1 MSLLPRVL
9 TVALVFACTFAY
21 AEIPYPDALERSA
34 VTLSTLD
41 DPINDA
47 LLIGN
52 GDLNALVFAEG
63 EDLVIRIT
71 KNDVWDARLESA
83 LNPPIPTLD
92 RLKDLADGPWENR
105 TLILPEGSMWEEPDS
120 YHAHPYPC
128 PRACGV
134 LRVEGAAKPPLMA
147 KLDLRRA
154 RIELYSASGRYHIYI
169 PSYANAVAVNRADG
183 PVNCSL
189 ESIVS
194 EGLPPTETG
203 KTDRA
208 AWILQQIPGDPD
220 WPGMSFSV
228 ALSQSEGRAAA
239 TVVTSLEADAPQE
252 PASRLAGFWVL
263 PEVEDPWP
271 GLEGVELS
279 APIPIEGRHEAAWEG
294 FWSRSGVSL
303 SDPVLERV
311 WYRNLYF
318 LRCVSKPGVVS
329 TGLFAGL
336 LDDKPAWHGDYHT
349 NYNIQ
354 QTYWSAYAANQCEL
368 TEPYDRLI
376 TEYLPR
382 ARWMA
387 RTIFGMDG
395 AYIPHVLFAYEPP
408 DPAACNSPGGRQYIH
423 HVWGFTQGVNGFS
436 VQPLWW
442 HYKYDPSTEFLRE
455 VAYPAVRDVADFQA
469 DFIAQCERAGDR
481 VVLAPSVSPEHWGW
495 TEGFEKNRNCAF
507 DIAMYRYIFN
517 AAIEGA
523 TTLGVDADKA
533 GQWHAAEAL
542 LPDYPVWSEDPNIV
556 VDVEGAP
563 PIVYNIPVPTTPVF
577 PCDVVTAASP
587 EAERALFA
595 NTLQHLEDNGNNAP
609 VMLAIAR
616 ARLSTPDA
624 RNYLRTE
631 LMWRERRNGTL
642 SFNRLD
648 PQFLFNDYGHYTEM
662 FGAAWPVMEL
672 LLQSVGDVIRVFP
685 AWPPHAPASFQNLR
699 TQGGFLVSAD
709 FADGVVSDLRVE
721 STAEG
726 TSTLRI
732 AMPWERVEVYRNTDG
747 VWTAVETVN
756 GVAQLETQLGQM
768 LRFRKKPE

>member
-1 MSLLPRVL
+1 MTVLLRVSM
-9 TVALVFACTFAY
+9 VAFISTGVCAL
-21 AEIPYPDALERSA
+21 AEIPYPDALERAA

-63 EDLVIRIT
+63 DDLVIRIT

-83 LNPPIPTLD
+83 LDPPIPTLK
-92 RLKDLADGPWENR
+92 RLLELGQGTWENR
-105 TLILPEGSMWEEPDS
+105 EYILPEGSTWEGPDS

-134 LRVEGAAKPPLMA
+134 FRVKGAAKPPLVA

-154 RIELYSASGRYHIYI
+154 KIEVYSASGTSTVYI
-169 PSYANAVAVNRADG
+169 PAEANTVLVEREDGTVDFTLEAVASEDIPAAETG
-183 PVNCSL
+183 
-189 ESIVS
+189 S
-194 EGLPPTETG
+194 EGDSSWVSQE
-203 KTDRA
+203 
-208 AWILQQIPGDPD
+208 IPGDLD
-220 WPGMSFSV
+220 WPGMSFVV
-228 ALSQSEGRAAA
+228 AMAQRGGTAVAS
-239 TVVTSLEADAPQE
+239 VVTSRESDAPKRGALSLAE
-252 PASRLAGFWVL
+252 EARTTIAADLAS
-263 PEVEDPWP
+263 
-271 GLEGVELS
+271 
-279 APIPIEGRHEAAWEG
+279 HEAAWEA
-294 FWSRSGVSL
+294 FWRRSGIEL
-303 SDPVLERV
+303 NDEVLERV

-387 RTIFGMDG
+387 RTIFDMDG

-408 DPAACNSPGGRQYIH
+408 DPAAGKSPGGRQYIH

-442 HYKYDPSTEFLRE
+442 HYKYDPNTAFLRE
-455 VAYPAVRDVADFQA
+455 VAYPAVRDVADFQSE
-469 DFIAQCERAGDR
+469 FIAQCERTGDR

-495 TEGFEKNRNCAF
+495 TEGFEKNRNCTF
-507 DIAMYRYIFN
+507 DIAMFRYIFD

-523 TTLGVDADKA
+523 TTLGIDADKTEH
-533 GQWHAAEAL
+533 WRAAEAL
-542 LPDYPVWSEDPNIV
+542 LPDYPVWSEDPNVV
-556 VDVEGAP
+556 VDVQDAP
-563 PIVYNIPVPTTPVF
+563 PIRYNIPVPTTPVF

-587 EAERALFA
+587 DAERALFTS
-595 NTLQHLEDNGNNAP
+595 TLQHLEHNGNNAP
-609 VMLAIAR
+609 IMLAVAR
-616 ARLSTPDA
+616 ARLATPDA
-624 RNYLRTE
+624 RDWLHTE
-631 LMWRERRNGTL
+631 LTWRERRNGTL

-648 PQFLFNDYGHYTEM
+648 PQFRFNDFGHYTEM
-662 FGAAWPVMEL
+662 FGAALPVMEL
-672 LLQSVGDVIRVFP
+672 ILQSVGDVIRPFP
-685 AWPPHAPASFQNLR
+685 AWPSHLPASFENLR
-699 TQGGFLVSAD
+699 TQGGFLVSAT

-726 TSTLRI
+726 TRTLRI
-732 AMPWERVEVYRNTDG
+732 VIPWEQGEVQRSTDG
-747 VWTAVETVN
+747 VWTAVETVD
-756 GVAQLETQLGQM
+756 GVAPLEARLGEV
-768 LRFRKKPE
+768 LSFRKKPE